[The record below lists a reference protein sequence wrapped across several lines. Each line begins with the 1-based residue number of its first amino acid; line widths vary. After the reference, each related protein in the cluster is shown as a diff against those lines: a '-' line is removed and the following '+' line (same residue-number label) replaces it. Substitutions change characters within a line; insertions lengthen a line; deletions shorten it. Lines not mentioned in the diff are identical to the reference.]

1 MYHYRKQE
9 VEMKKSLFS
18 IVFLMS
24 FMCALKVTVTEDH
37 SQGGTGISYECDKD
51 GEGRLTN
58 CVLKG
63 PTITSPENPGRMT
76 FTLCTGDAECGAGKK
91 CVGGH
96 CL

>member
-1 MYHYRKQE
+1 
-9 VEMKKSLFS
+9 MKKSLFS

-58 CVLKG
+58 CVAKG
-63 PTITSPENPGRMT
+63 EIIISQKNSGKMTYGGCSSSNPCPAPMT
-76 FTLCTGDAECGAGKK
+76 CSMTGQ
-91 CVGGH
+91 CV
-96 CL
+96 LVP

>member
-1 MYHYRKQE
+1 
-9 VEMKKSLFS
+9 MKKSLFS

-24 FMCALKVTVTEDH
+24 FMCALKVTVTEVH
-37 SQGGTGISYECDKD
+37 NPAENKPGVSYECEKD